1 VSTGLSVLDRVSCRL
16 WLVVRTPFRVETIRS
31 EDREHA
37 CDDDLAQVLEDA
49 VARPEHALAPRAT
62 ARQTIL
68 VDDPD

>member
-1 VSTGLSVLDRVSCRL
+1 
-16 WLVVRTPFRVETIRS
+16 VRTPFRVEAIRS

-49 VARPEHALAPRAT
+49 VACPEHALAPRAT